1 MKRSKLSYEKPEMEI
16 VRLLETETI
25 MANISSNPAEAEEY
39 PDEDGETGIQQ

>member
-25 MANISSNPAEAEEY
+25 MDNFISNPTEAEEY
-39 PDEDGETGIQQ
+39 LDEDGEIIE